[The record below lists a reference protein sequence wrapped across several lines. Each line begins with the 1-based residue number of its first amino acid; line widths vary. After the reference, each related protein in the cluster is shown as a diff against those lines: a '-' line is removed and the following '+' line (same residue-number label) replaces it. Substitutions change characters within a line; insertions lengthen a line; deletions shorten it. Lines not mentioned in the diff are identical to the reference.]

1 MNKLIKELKELIE
14 KYPNDMQLGEVIR
27 EYIKALKSKW
37 FRGRN
42 ETQRHTRGDHN
53 GIDRTEYH

>member
-27 EYIKALKSKW
+27 EYIKALKSK
-37 FRGRN
+37 
-42 ETQRHTRGDHN
+42 
-53 GIDRTEYH
+53 